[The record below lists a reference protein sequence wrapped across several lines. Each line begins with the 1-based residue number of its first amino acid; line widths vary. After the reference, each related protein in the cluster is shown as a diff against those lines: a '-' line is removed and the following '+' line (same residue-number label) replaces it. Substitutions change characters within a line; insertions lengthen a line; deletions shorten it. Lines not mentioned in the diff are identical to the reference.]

1 MALRIGVHPN
11 NLHLTLAQG
20 LMAGGLMTGGL
31 MTAWLPGGLDAVMVP
46 YAEGRESAKL
56 LAAGEIDVCGTGSTP
71 PILAQAAGL
80 SVEYLAASAPRPAN
94 GGLVVATSS
103 RIETIRELAG
113 ARVALLDGSFHTYLL
128 ARELEK
134 VGLRLNDVRRVELSP
149 AASLRA
155 LAAGDVEAWV
165 AMAPLLDQSLAAGR
179 ARLLARCGDTIPNR
193 SVFWTLRDRAV
204 PSPLLD
210 GFVDF
215 LMRLGRDII
224 PADPMRAARLLA
236 SPGAGADELTAWRDV
251 IAARDWSIAPAGP
264 ALIAEQQ
271 DEADTLL
278 RHDVLPRRVEIAD
291 ALRAPSLAA

>member
-20 LMAGGLMTGGL
+20 LMADDLMTGGL
-31 MTAWLPGGLDAVMVP
+31 PGGMDAVMVP
-46 YAEGRESAKL
+46 YAEGRDSANL

-94 GGLVVATSS
+94 GGVVVSTLSP
-103 RIETIRELAG
+103 IETIRDLKG

-134 VGLRLNDVRRVELSP
+134 AGLRLNDVRRVELSP

-204 PSPLLD
+204 PSAPLD
-210 GFVDF
+210 GFVEF
-215 LMRLGRDII
+215 LTRLGRDII

-236 SPGAGADELTAWRDV
+236 SPGAGADELAAWRDV
-251 IAARDWSIAPAGP
+251 IASRDWSIAPAGP

-278 RHDVLPRRVEIAD
+278 RHDVLPRRVAVAA
-291 ALRAPSLAA
+291 ALRAPGLVV